1 MQQRKDLPPDAFPP
15 RGVTKYQRFDVPA
28 AALPYRKGTKPHRP
42 DVLVPAIPDAT
53 GFSVATEWLGRLAAV
68 IAVVLFALVVASIH
82 KGLQVQHSARTVVD
96 NFRLTNDFFAQR
108 ADLTAPATARK
119 QLDELTGVLT
129 QLNIATATDVD
140 HLDALLPNARTLLA
154 AGQGD
159 TQIAGQLEGVAT
171 TLQGSAASLHQI
183 SAGANTTVTGV
194 DNELTQALDLVNQ
207 LNAELTRTTN
217 KLALVPATD
226 AFIPAPG
233 GNR

>member
-1 MQQRKDLPPDAFPP
+1 M
-15 RGVTKYQRFDVPA
+15 TKFQRFDVPA

-171 TLQGSAASLHQI
+171 TLQGAAASLHQI
-183 SAGANTTVTGV
+183 SAGANMTVSGV
-194 DNELTQALDLVNQ
+194 DNELTQAIDLVNQ
-207 LNAELTRTTN
+207 LNGELTRTTN

-233 GNR
+233 GN

>member
-1 MQQRKDLPPDAFPP
+1 M
-15 RGVTKYQRFDVPA
+15 PA

-159 TQIAGQLEGVAT
+159 TQIAGQLEGGVAT

-226 AFIPAPG
+226 AFIPAPPG